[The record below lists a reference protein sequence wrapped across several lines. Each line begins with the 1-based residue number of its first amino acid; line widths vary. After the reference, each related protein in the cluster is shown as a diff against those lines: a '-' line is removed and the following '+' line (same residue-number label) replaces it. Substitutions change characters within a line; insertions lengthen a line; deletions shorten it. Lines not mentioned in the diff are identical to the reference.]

1 MLQYSKL
8 VSCLKLLWLLITVAY
23 AANTTANTSTKN
35 ERALIV
41 GGEEASSNQYNWFV
55 KIGNRAGVLIAPE
68 FFITKANYADYLESE
83 FEEGKCR
90 IGALCNEEGNCGQD
104 FEDREMEEF
113 FVHPEY
119 ANGGPNLMLVKLST
133 PSTITPLSVDA
144 GSIVSSFT
152 TGRDHLFVAGFGTTD
167 VEIG

>member
-8 VSCLKLLWLLITVAY
+8 VSCLQLLWFLISVAY
-23 AANTTANTSTKN
+23 AANNTTANTSTKN
-35 ERALIV
+35 ERELIV
-41 GGEEASSNQYNWFV
+41 GGEEAPSNQYNWFV

-83 FEEGKCR
+83 FEGKCR
-90 IGALCNEEGNCGQD
+90 IGALCNEEGNCGQI
-104 FEDREMEEF
+104 FEDREMEKF

-133 PSTITPLSVDA
+133 PSTINPLVVDS

-167 VEIG
+167 VETG